1 MRSTVLSDRVM
12 YEVHSAVR
20 QCCTRSTVLSDRVLY
35 EVHSA
40 VRQSDV

>member
-12 YEVHSAVR
+12 YEVHSAVG
-20 QCCTRSTVLSDRVLY
+20 QRVMY

>member
-20 QCCTRSTVLSDRVLY
+20 QRVMY
-35 EVHSA
+35 EVHSV

>member
-1 MRSTVLSDRVM
+1 MRSTVLSDIVL
-12 YEVHSAVR
+12 YDVHSAVR
-20 QCCTRSTVLSDRVLY
+20 QRVMH